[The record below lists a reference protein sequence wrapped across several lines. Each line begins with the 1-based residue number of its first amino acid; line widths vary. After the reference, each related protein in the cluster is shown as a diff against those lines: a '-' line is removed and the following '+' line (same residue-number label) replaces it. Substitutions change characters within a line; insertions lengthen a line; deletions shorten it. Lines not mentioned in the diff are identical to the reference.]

1 LSEKDIKTD
10 YLQELMRMDIP
21 MLSLEE
27 ERALGLKIAKGDTKA
42 LDKLVKHNLR
52 FVPYVLKKGTYW
64 QHGKTPVEDVIGIG
78 NEMLIMAA
86 KRWKPMGNIR
96 FSAFARSFIIRGVQ
110 RELDNTS
117 NIIRLPINIMEGIKR
132 MNYNEQALA
141 QVLGRKPTVHELA
154 VVMDVSASKINQL
167 KGYLSREPVSLD
179 SLNQEK
185 HSEENEE

>member
-1 LSEKDIKTD
+1 MSEKDIKTD
-10 YLQELMRMDIP
+10 YLQELMRMNIP
-21 MLSLEE
+21 TLSLEE
-27 ERALGLKIAKGDTKA
+27 ERELGLRIAKGDHKA

-52 FVPYVLKKGTYW
+52 FVPYVLKSGSYW
-64 QHGKTPVEDVIGIG
+64 QHSKMPVEDVIGIG
-78 NEMLIMAA
+78 NEMLIIAA
-86 KRWKPMGNIR
+86 KRWKPMKNIR
-96 FSAFARSFIIRGVQ
+96 FSAFARSFIVRGVQ

-141 QVLGRKPTVHELA
+141 QVLGRVPTVQELA
-154 VVMDVSASKINQL
+154 TLMDVPTSKIHQL

-179 SLNQEK
+179 ALNQEK

>member
-1 LSEKDIKTD
+1 MSEKDIKTD

-27 ERALGLKIAKGDTKA
+27 ERALGLRIAKGDTKA

>member
-10 YLQELMRMDIP
+10 YLQELMRMDIET
-21 MLSLEE
+21 LSLEE
-27 ERALGLKIAKGDTKA
+27 ERALGLKIAKGDSKA
-42 LDKLVKHNLR
+42 LEKLVKHNLR

-78 NEMLIMAA
+78 NEMLIIAA

-117 NIIRLPINIMEGIKR
+117 NIIRLPINIMEGVKR
-132 MNYNEQALA
+132 MNYNEQALT
-141 QVLGRKPTVHELA
+141 QVIGRKPTHQELA
-154 VVMDVSASKINQL
+154 TVMNVPVSKIHQL
-167 KGYLSREPVSLD
+167 KGFLSREPVSLD
-179 SLNQEK
+179 SLNLEK

>member
-1 LSEKDIKTD
+1 MSDNDIKTD

-21 MLSLEE
+21 MLSLDE
-27 ERALGLKIAKGDTKA
+27 ERALGLRIAKGDHKA

-52 FVPYVLKKGTYW
+52 FVPYVLKNGSYW
-64 QHGKTPVEDVIGIG
+64 QHSKMPVEDVIGIG
-78 NEMLIMAA
+78 NEMLIIAA

-96 FSAFARSFIIRGVQ
+96 FSAFARSFIVRGVQ

-117 NIIRLPINIMEGIKR
+117 NIIRLPINIMEAIKR

-141 QVLGRKPTVHELA
+141 QVLGRTPTVQELSTL
-154 VVMDVSASKINQL
+154 MDVQPSKIHQL

-179 SLNQEK
+179 ALNQEK

>member
-1 LSEKDIKTD
+1 MSDNDIKTD
-10 YLQELMRMDIP
+10 YLQELMQMDIP
-21 MLSLEE
+21 MLSLDE
-27 ERALGLKIAKGDTKA
+27 ERALGLLIAKGDSKA

-52 FVPYVLKKGTYW
+52 FVPYVLKKGSYW

-78 NEMLIMAA
+78 NEMLIVAA

-141 QVLGRKPTVHELA
+141 QVLGRKPTTQELA
-154 VVMDVSASKINQL
+154 TIMDVPTSKIYQL

-185 HSEENEE
+185 HTEENEE

>member
-1 LSEKDIKTD
+1 LSDNDIKTD

-27 ERALGLKIAKGDTKA
+27 ERALGLRIAKGDHKA

-52 FVPYVLKKGTYW
+52 FVPYVLKSGSYW

-78 NEMLIMAA
+78 NEMLIIAA

-141 QVLGRKPTVHELA
+141 QVLGRVPTVQELA
-154 VVMDVSASKINQL
+154 TLMDVSTSKIHQL

-179 SLNQEK
+179 ALNQEK

>member
-1 LSEKDIKTD
+1 LSDNDIKTD
-10 YLQELMRMDIP
+10 YLQELMRINIP
-21 MLSLEE
+21 TLSLEE
-27 ERALGLKIAKGDTKA
+27 ERALGLKIAKGDNKA
-42 LDKLVKHNLR
+42 LDKLVRHNLR
-52 FVPYVLKKGTYW
+52 FVPYVLKKSSYW
-64 QHGKTPVEDVIGIG
+64 QHGRTPVEDVIGIG
-78 NEMLIMAA
+78 NEMLFVAA

-141 QVLGRKPTVHELA
+141 QVLGRKPTTQELA
-154 VVMDVSASKINQL
+154 TIMDVQPSKIHQL

-179 SLNQEK
+179 SLNQER
-185 HSEENEE
+185 HTEENEE

>member
-1 LSEKDIKTD
+1 M
-10 YLQELMRMDIP
+10 QMDIP

-27 ERALGLKIAKGDTKA
+27 ERDLGLRIAKGDSKA

-52 FVPYVLKKGTYW
+52 FVPYVLKKGSYW

-78 NEMLIMAA
+78 NEMLIIAA

-141 QVLGRKPTVHELA
+141 QVLGRKPTTQELA
-154 VVMDVSASKINQL
+154 TIMDVPASKIYQL

-185 HSEENEE
+185 HTEENEE

>member
-1 LSEKDIKTD
+1 LSDNDIKTD
-10 YLQELMRMDIP
+10 YLQELMQINIP
-21 MLSLEE
+21 MLSLDE
-27 ERALGLKIAKGDTKA
+27 ERALGLLIAKGDSKA

-52 FVPYVLKKGTYW
+52 FVPYVLKKGSYW

-78 NEMLIMAA
+78 NEMLIVAA

-96 FSAFARSFIIRGVQ
+96 FSAFARLFIIRGVQ

-141 QVLGRKPTVHELA
+141 QVLGRKPTTQELA
-154 VVMDVSASKINQL
+154 TIMDVPTSKIHQL

-185 HSEENEE
+185 HTEENEE

>member
-1 LSEKDIKTD
+1 MQIN
-10 YLQELMRMDIP
+10 IP
-21 MLSLEE
+21 MLSLDE
-27 ERALGLKIAKGDTKA
+27 ERALGLLIAKGDSKA

-52 FVPYVLKKGTYW
+52 FVPYVLKKGSYW

-78 NEMLIMAA
+78 NEMLIVAA

-96 FSAFARSFIIRGVQ
+96 FSAFARLFIIRGVQ

-141 QVLGRKPTVHELA
+141 QVLGRKPTTQELA
-154 VVMDVSASKINQL
+154 TIMDVPTSKIHQL

-185 HSEENEE
+185 HTEENEE

>member
-1 LSEKDIKTD
+1 MSDNDIKTD
-10 YLQELMRMDIP
+10 YLQELMQINIP
-21 MLSLEE
+21 MLSLDE
-27 ERALGLKIAKGDTKA
+27 ERALGLLIAKGDSKA

-52 FVPYVLKKGTYW
+52 FVPYVLKKGSYW

-78 NEMLIMAA
+78 NEMLIVAA

-96 FSAFARSFIIRGVQ
+96 FSAFARLFIIRGVQ

-141 QVLGRKPTVHELA
+141 QVLGRKPTTQELA
-154 VVMDVSASKINQL
+154 TIMDVPTSKIHQL

-185 HSEENEE
+185 HTEENEE

>member
-27 ERALGLKIAKGDTKA
+27 ERALGLRIAKGDTKA

>member
-1 LSEKDIKTD
+1 MSEKDIKTD
-10 YLQELMRMDIP
+10 YLQELMRMDIET
-21 MLSLEE
+21 LSLEE
-27 ERALGLKIAKGDTKA
+27 ERALGLKIAKGDSKA
-42 LDKLVKHNLR
+42 LEKLVKHNLR

-78 NEMLIMAA
+78 NEMLIIAA

-117 NIIRLPINIMEGIKR
+117 NIIRLPINIMEGVKR
-132 MNYNEQALA
+132 MNYNEQALT
-141 QVLGRKPTVHELA
+141 QVIGRKPTHQELA
-154 VVMDVSASKINQL
+154 TVMNVPVSKIHQL
-167 KGYLSREPVSLD
+167 KGFLSREPVSLD
-179 SLNQEK
+179 SLNLEK

>member
-1 LSEKDIKTD
+1 
-10 YLQELMRMDIP
+10 MDIP

-27 ERALGLKIAKGDTKA
+27 ERDLGLRIAKGDSKA

-52 FVPYVLKKGTYW
+52 FVPYVLKKGSYW

-78 NEMLIMAA
+78 NEMLIVAA

-141 QVLGRKPTVHELA
+141 QVLGRKPTTQELA
-154 VVMDVSASKINQL
+154 TIMDVPASKIYQL

-185 HSEENEE
+185 HTEENEE

>member
-1 LSEKDIKTD
+1 MSDNDIKTD
-10 YLQELMRMDIP
+10 YLQELMQMDIP

-27 ERALGLKIAKGDTKA
+27 ERALGLLIAKGDSKA

-52 FVPYVLKKGTYW
+52 FVPYVLKKGSYW

-78 NEMLIMAA
+78 NEMLIVAA

-141 QVLGRKPTVHELA
+141 QVLGRKPTTQELA
-154 VVMDVSASKINQL
+154 TIMDVPTSKIYQL

-185 HSEENEE
+185 HTEENEE